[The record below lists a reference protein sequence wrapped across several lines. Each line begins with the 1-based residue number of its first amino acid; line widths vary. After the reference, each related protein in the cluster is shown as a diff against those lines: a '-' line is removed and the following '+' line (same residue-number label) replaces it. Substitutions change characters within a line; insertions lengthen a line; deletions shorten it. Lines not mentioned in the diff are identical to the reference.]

1 MKKLNIL
8 ALLIFIAG
16 LVAVFTLD
24 TATTR
29 QIQARVMSLLSPFIH
44 SSAAMEQAADQA
56 VAPQVNPAELKRE
69 NDEQRVQL
77 ERLRIIQQKYNQI
90 IEENAKL
97 RQLIE
102 FKQAAPF
109 KMTAAK
115 VIRRSSST
123 WWNSLIIDK
132 GSLDGIGTDSPVITS
147 VGLVGKTST
156 LAPHMTKVILL
167 TDEMCRVSAK
177 VEGTLE
183 QGILAGERAAL
194 EVRPELHL
202 RFLSLN
208 ANINAGAGVYSSGEG
223 GVFPADLLL
232 GRVKRFENREISG
245 EAIVEPA
252 VDFSTLD
259 HVFVIEMQAA
269 TEPAPESPS
278 LPAKAKP

>member
-56 VAPQVNPAELKRE
+56 IAPQVNPAELKRE

-269 TEPAPESPS
+269 TEPTPEPPS
-278 LPAKAKP
+278 QAAKAKP

>member
-8 ALLIFIAG
+8 ALLIFLAG
-16 LVAVFTLD
+16 LVAVFTFD

-44 SSAAMEQAADQA
+44 SSAAMERTAEEAM
-56 VAPQVNPAELKRE
+56 APQINPTELKRE

-102 FKQAAPF
+102 FKQSAPF

-115 VIRRSSST
+115 VIRRSTST

-156 LAPHMTKVILL
+156 LAPHMAKVILL
-167 TDEMCRVSAK
+167 TDEMCCVSAK
-177 VEGTLE
+177 IEGTLE
-183 QGILAGERAAL
+183 QGILGGERAAL

-202 RFLSLN
+202 RFLNRNS
-208 ANINAGAGVYSSGEG
+208 NINAGAGVYSTGEG

-245 EAIVEPA
+245 EAVVEPA

-259 HVFVIEMQAA
+259 YVFVIEMQAA
-269 TEPAPESPS
+269 TP
-278 LPAKAKP
+278 

>member
-8 ALLIFIAG
+8 ALLVFVAG
-16 LVAVFTLD
+16 LVAVFTFD

-44 SSAAMEQAADQA
+44 SSAAMEQAAADA
-56 VAPQVNPAELKRE
+56 VAPQINPAELKRE
-69 NDEQRVQL
+69 NDDLRVQV
-77 ERLRIIQQKYNQI
+77 ERLRIIQQKHNQS
-90 IEENAKL
+90 IEEIAKL
-97 RQLIE
+97 RQLIG

-109 KMTAAK
+109 KMTAVK
-115 VIRRSSST
+115 VIRRESST

-202 RFLSLN
+202 RFLSRN
-208 ANINAGAGVYSSGEG
+208 ANINAGASVYSSGEG
-223 GVFPADLLL
+223 GVFPPGLLL

-259 HVFVIEMQAA
+259 YVFVIEMQAA
-269 TEPAPESPS
+269 EPAPEP
-278 LPAKAKP
+278 PAQSANAKP

>member
-8 ALLIFIAG
+8 ALLIFVAG

-44 SSAAMEQAADQA
+44 SSAAMEQAAEQA
-56 VAPQVNPAELKRE
+56 VAPQVNPAELKRD

-177 VEGTLE
+177 VESTLE

-202 RFLSLN
+202 RFLSRN

-269 TEPAPESPS
+269 EPAPEP
-278 LPAKAKP
+278 PPQPTKAKP

>member
-8 ALLIFIAG
+8 ALLIFVAG
-16 LVAVFTLD
+16 LVAVFTFD

-29 QIQARVMSLLSPFIH
+29 QIQSRVMSLLSPFIH
-44 SSAAMEQAADQA
+44 SSAAMEQAAETA
-56 VAPQVNPAELKRE
+56 VAPQVNPVELKRE

-97 RQLIE
+97 RQIIE
-102 FKQAAPF
+102 FKQSAPF

-156 LAPHMTKVILL
+156 LAPHMAKVILL

-177 VEGTLE
+177 IEGTLE

-202 RFLSLN
+202 RFLNRNS
-208 ANINAGAGVYSSGEG
+208 NINAGAGVYSSGEG

-245 EAIVEPA
+245 EAVIEPA

-259 HVFVIEMQAA
+259 YVFVIEMQVAES
-269 TEPAPESPS
+269 TPEPAST
-278 LPAKAKP
+278 PARTKP